1 MKNLGLNIKY
11 MFLETVRDKGAIF
24 WLLAFPILLST
35 FFFLAFQKLDA
46 PELTT
51 IKVAADPN
59 NPYYQ
64 ILETIEVLDLEQM
77 DEDTARAELDEENLT
92 AYIKADG
99 SLLIKKS
106 GAQVSIVKGIM
117 DQIIQMQKMQLPP
130 ERYDFTAVYTK
141 DEAVNL
147 SAMQYFMYTLIGM
160 ISIYSYFTAVT
171 SFSTYQA
178 NISTLGARLSVS
190 PLSKGTVVLTS
201 AIVSLIF
208 CFLSNIIALLH
219 IQLVLGVE
227 LVNNLTPTILILFV
241 ASLFGVAFGAII
253 STSNKLQ
260 MDGKIGLGTTVTLT
274 LSFFTGMMN
283 PQVKHFIEDK
293 LPLLAKFNPV
303 AIVNDALVSVNV
315 LADTAGI
322 YLPLVRLVAL
332 SLLLFLISM
341 IWIGR
346 RSYDSI

>member
-1 MKNLGLNIKY
+1 MKNLRLNIKY
-11 MFLETVRDKGAIF
+11 IFLETVRDKGAIF
-24 WLLAFPILLST
+24 WLIAFPILLST

-51 IKVAADPN
+51 IKVAAGQD

-77 DEDTARAELDEENLT
+77 DEEAARTELEAENLV

-106 GAQVSIVKGIM
+106 GVQVSIIKGIM
-117 DQIIQMQKMQLPP
+117 DQIVQMQKLQLPP

-141 DEAVNL
+141 DEAINL
-147 SAMQYFMYTLIGM
+147 SSMQYFMYTLIGM

-190 PLSKGTVVLTS
+190 PLSKGTVVITS
-201 AIVSLIF
+201 AVVSLLF
-208 CFLSNIIALLH
+208 CFLSNIIALVY
-219 IQLVLGVE
+219 IQLVLGVT
-227 LVNNLTPTILILFV
+227 LVSNFAPTILILFA

-260 MDGKIGLGTTVTLT
+260 LDGKVGLGTTVTLI

-283 PQVKHFIEDK
+283 PQVKHFVEDK
-293 LPLLAKFNPV
+293 LPLLARFNPV
-303 AIVNDALVSVNV
+303 TIVNDALVSVNV
-315 LADTAGI
+315 LAETSRI